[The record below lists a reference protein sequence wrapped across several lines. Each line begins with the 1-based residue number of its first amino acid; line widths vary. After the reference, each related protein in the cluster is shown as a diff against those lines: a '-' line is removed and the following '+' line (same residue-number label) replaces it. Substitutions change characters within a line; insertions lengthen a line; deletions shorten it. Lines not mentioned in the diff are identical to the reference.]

1 MRSSR
6 ARHRPSGKAAPT
18 TRAKERPPVDPPRMH
33 TGVAFLTLLAFACL
47 FLALQVP
54 VARGQSATWDE
65 PGHITAGYAILTA
78 GDYRLDIEHPPLLRM
93 WMALPLMFKPAVQ
106 ADLPA
111 IDPARPE
118 TIAFTGPFDAGHTFL
133 YKRNDADAILFA
145 ARAMVMVLGLLL
157 GLLVYWWVTE
167 AKGQRAATAALAL
180 LLFEP
185 NLAAHAGLATTDF
198 GVTTFSFGAV
208 FFLWRASRNWNW
220 LNLTAAIVFCI
231 LAIFTKFSA
240 LILVPM
246 LPALLLIAGP
256 SPRSSKLRQAATLTG
271 LLLLAGWCVAW
282 LVYGVRYE
290 PSRVAGSRIA
300 LHAVPAVVQAVPGW
314 TALVST
320 VDGLHLL
327 PNALSQG
334 FLHAQSLA
342 VSRPAFFAG
351 DYSMQGWWYYFP
363 AAILLKTPIVILL
376 LFGVGVFAAFRRQPS
391 WFGVFLL
398 IPTAMFLAFAMT
410 SNLNIGLRH
419 VLPIYPFMVL
429 LASVGVESV
438 VSNLKRRGSGTVAL
452 LSLAALEF
460 AAVYPHNLAYFN
472 LLAGGPSNG
481 FRYLADS
488 NVDWGQDLERLKSW
502 MNDRHVDHINL
513 AYFGVAEPAYYGID
527 RTDLW
532 GTTIPGVAPSAMGP
546 PRLPGYV
553 AISVTLLDGVPFDER
568 GRDFYAPLRER
579 EPAAKIG
586 GSIRVYW
593 VDAPWWKR

>member
-1 MRSSR
+1 MHSSR
-6 ARHRPSGKAAPT
+6 ARRRSPGKAGAT
-18 TRAKERPPVDPPRMH
+18 TRAKARPLVDPPRIH

-47 FLALQVP
+47 FLALQIP
-54 VARGQSATWDE
+54 VARDQSATWDE
-65 PGHITAGYAILTA
+65 PGHITAGYAILAA
-78 GDYRLDIEHPPLLRM
+78 GDYRVDIEHPPILRI
-93 WMALPLMFKPAVQ
+93 WMALPLMFKQGVQ
-106 ADLPA
+106 PDLPV

-118 TIAFTGPFDAGHTFL
+118 TIAFTGPFEAGHTFL
-133 YKRNDADAILFA
+133 YKRNDADGILFA
-145 ARAMVMVLGLLL
+145 ARAMVMSVGLLL
-157 GLLVYWWVTE
+157 GVLVYWWVTE
-167 AKGQRAATAALAL
+167 AKGQRAATVALAL

-208 FFLWRASRNWNW
+208 FFLWRANRSWTWVNI
-220 LNLTAAIVFCI
+220 TAATAFFV
-231 LAIFTKFSA
+231 LAVFTKFSA
-240 LILVPM
+240 LILLPI
-246 LPALLLIAGP
+246 LPALLLIASP
-256 SPRSSKLRQAATLTG
+256 SPRSSKLRQVAILTG
-271 LLLLAGWCVAW
+271 ALVLAGWCVAW
-282 LVYGVRYE
+282 LVYGLHYE

-300 LHAVPAVVQAVPGW
+300 LHAVPAIAQTVPGW
-314 TALVST
+314 TALVSFG
-320 VDGLHLL
+320 DRLHLL
-327 PNALSQG
+327 PNALGQG

-351 DYSMQGWWYYFP
+351 EYSTQGWWYYFP

-376 LFGVGVFAAFRRQPS
+376 LFGIGVFVAFRRQPS
-391 WFGVFLL
+391 SFGVFLL
-398 IPTAMFLAFAMT
+398 IPTATFLAFAMT

-419 VLPIYPFMVL
+419 VLPIYPFMVV
-429 LASVGVESV
+429 LATMGVESV
-438 VSNLKRRGSGTVAL
+438 VSNMKRRDIGTVAL
-452 LSLAALEF
+452 VGLAALEF
-460 AAVYPHNLAYFN
+460 GVVYPHNLAYFN
-472 LLAGGPSNG
+472 VLAGGPSNG

-502 MNDRHVDHINL
+502 MNDRHVNHINL

-553 AISVTLLDGVPFDER
+553 AISVTLLDGVPFGER

-593 VDAPWWKR
+593 VDAPWWRR